1 MAYIPFYN
9 KYRPQ
14 TFDEVVGQEPVIT
27 TLKNSIKD
35 NKVSHAYLFCGPR
48 GTGKTTMARLLAK
61 AINCEKGLGNQC
73 NKCSNCLSI
82 TKGDHP
88 DVIEIDAAS
97 NSSVESVRDLIEN
110 VSYNPIKSKYKIYI
124 IDEVHNMSNAAFNAL
139 LKTLEEPPEFVIFIL
154 ATTEPQKIIPTILSR
169 VQRFD
174 FEKINQQLLIKN
186 MENILNKEGVKYDV
200 DALKIIAS
208 LSDGGVRDSL
218 SLLDQLVSYSG
229 KEISIADVNKLFGLM
244 SIEDEI
250 KVIDFIEKK
259 QYENLLKLLNEK
271 YNSGIDIVR
280 FHQDLI
286 DIYID
291 LLKYR
296 VTSNSS
302 FLEKVDNHIASTIS
316 ISSSKLSFY
325 IDELV
330 KSKREYKNTDNY
342 FSHLQISLLK
352 LIDPPTINTSE
363 NISFNISKQKLIS
376 QPSQVISKVT
386 KSEFKTKDN
395 NDEKIT
401 YSQNDILTIMNIGT
415 KNENAEKR
423 KLISEKWNKLKED
436 TSNEYIATIICQ
448 SNLRVFASNILL
460 VTNELKDNIE
470 VLQKLDN
477 QKIIQTITKNAF
489 GEEFNILCISN
500 VEFLNMYNLFK
511 NKRNSGDTFSDT
523 INISFGKLSK
533 RDEFLKEIMDN

>member
-271 YNSGIDIVR
+271 YNSGIDIVS

-436 TSNEYIATIICQ
+436 TSNEYIATIISQ